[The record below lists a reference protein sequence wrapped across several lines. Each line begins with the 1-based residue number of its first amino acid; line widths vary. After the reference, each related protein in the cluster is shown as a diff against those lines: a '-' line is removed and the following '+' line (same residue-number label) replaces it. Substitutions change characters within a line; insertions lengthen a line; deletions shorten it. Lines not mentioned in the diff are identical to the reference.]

1 MGRKR
6 LDRKVVTY
14 SLSRETVKR
23 IDELRQEKQERL
35 KMRPTRVTISE
46 IIDEAMSY
54 FYTHRIQELW
64 VHCPKC
70 QALNGMILK
79 PQQIIPG
86 QRRYMNCHKC
96 PEQFNPFEAERG
108 ENEEI

>member
-14 SLSRETVKR
+14 SISKETVKR

-35 KMRPTRVTISE
+35 RMRPTRVTISE

-54 FYTHRIQELW
+54 FYSFRIQELW
-64 VHCPKC
+64 VHCPEC
-70 QALNGMILK
+70 NEVCGMILK
-79 PQQIIPG
+79 PKQIIPG
-86 QRRYMNCHKC
+86 QRRYLPCHKC
-96 PEQFNPFEAERG
+96 THQFDPFTAERA
-108 ENEEI
+108 EDDD

>member
-46 IIDEAMSY
+46 IIDEAMAY

-64 VHCPKC
+64 VHCPQC

-96 PEQFNPFEAERG
+96 AEQFNPFEAERA
-108 ENEEI
+108 EKEEI

>member
-54 FYTHRIQELW
+54 FYSFRITELW
-64 VHCPKC
+64 VLCPQC
-70 QALNGMILK
+70 NALCGMILK
-79 PQQIIPG
+79 PKQIIPG
-86 QRRYMNCHKC
+86 QRRYLNCNKC
-96 PEQFNPFEAERG
+96 TEQFNPFEAERA

>member
-14 SLSRETVKR
+14 SISRETVKR

-35 KMRPTRVTISE
+35 RMRPTRVTISE

-54 FYTHRIQELW
+54 FYSFRIQELW
-64 VHCPKC
+64 IHCPQC
-70 QALNGMILK
+70 NAINGMILK
-79 PQQIIPG
+79 PKQIIPG
-86 QRRYMNCHKC
+86 QRKYLQCQKC
-96 PEQFNPFEAERG
+96 TEQFDPFTAERA
-108 ENEEI
+108 EVEE